1 LRTRSTHTLFHILW
15 ATPTRNS
22 HPFQLSSQF
31 KFVSFPEGA
40 PFESLCSF
48 VKEAVKPFMES
59 ALSRMS
65 EKKGNS
71 VQAEGSAGAGSEI
84 DAVNALVRKLTQLQQ
99 NIALPEV
106 VLTHHQAVRAAVQR
120 DANVKVEDFKEAD
133 PQDPKLL
140 NALEKLVQRWVREI
154 KKITE
159 HTRDIKTGTAPGK
172 ALQEV
177 RFWLGWEAALG
188 QIKEKLESR
197 EVRLTI
203 ELLRQGNRF
212 HVTTG
217 FEQDTGIQQAME
229 KASDYA
235 PLMKDFGQYLERL
248 DSAPSLCVVT
258 PPFPSPSSTL
268 PPLAFFSLR
277 TRCAQFLMFELCAVP
292 LHDL

>member
-1 LRTRSTHTLFHILW
+1 MPQNEQF
-15 ATPTRNS
+15 
-22 HPFQLSSQF
+22 SSQL
-31 KFVSFPEGA
+31 KVVSFPEGA
-40 PFESLCSF
+40 PFAALCSL
-48 VKEAVKPFMES
+48 VLEAVKPYMEC
-59 ALSRMS
+59 ALTSMHA
-65 EKKGNS
+65 KKGADVN
-71 VQAEGSAGAGSEI
+71 VAGSGSEI

-106 VLTHHQAVRAAVQR
+106 VLQHHPAVRQAVAR
-120 DANVKVEDFKEAD
+120 DAAVKVEDFKEAD

-159 HTRDIKTGTAPGK
+159 YTRDIRTGTAPGK
-172 ALQEV
+172 AQQEI

-188 QIKEKLESR
+188 GIKEKLDGR

-217 FEQDTGIQQAME
+217 FEQDTGLAQAME
-229 KASDYA
+229 KATDYS

-248 DSAPSLCVVT
+248 DSAP
-258 PPFPSPSSTL
+258 TL
-268 PPLAFFSLR
+268 YAPYIL
-277 TRCAQFLMFELCAVP
+277 TT
-292 LHDL
+292 H